1 MLQIPTQPVP
11 NQTLQVQLAGQNCRI
26 DIAQKRTAMF
36 LDLYVD
42 ESLIIGGV
50 ICENK
55 NRIVRSAYLGF
66 IGDLG
71 FVDTRGTDNPYFTG
85 LGSRFIFVYLEA
97 TDPPPAVN

>member
-1 MLQIPTQPVP
+1 MLEIPTQPVP

-26 DIAQKRTAMF
+26 NIAQKRTGMF

-42 ESLIIGGV
+42 EGLIIGGV

-71 FVDTRGTDNPYFTG
+71 FVDTRGSDDPYFTG
-85 LGSRFIFVYLEA
+85 LGSRFVLVYLET
-97 TDPPPAVN
+97 TDPAPTTN